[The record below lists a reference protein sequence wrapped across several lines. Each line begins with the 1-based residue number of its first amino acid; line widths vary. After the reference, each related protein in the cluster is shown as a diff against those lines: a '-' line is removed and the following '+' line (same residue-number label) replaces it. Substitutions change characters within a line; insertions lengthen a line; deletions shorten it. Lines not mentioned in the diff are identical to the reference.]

1 MTMLFTEQ
9 IDFHQPRLFG
19 TQHKKY
25 LQEQYDMLMMIRNST
40 DNANSID
47 LNPCGIENDNY

>member
-1 MTMLFTEQ
+1 MLFTEQ

-40 DNANSID
+40 DNANGID